1 LANYPNSQLFQGSW
15 NKGCR
20 ALKIFSNFTTQRQKP
35 YNFSQVDF
43 KVHPRALNS
52 IVMKTAKILLCLI
65 LIILAHGLID
75 WFANQPQD
83 AGADVP
89 AGKLMSLS
97 FASSREGFKTPL
109 PEHIDEDLRL
119 IADKT
124 HTIRTYS
131 ILGGEPTADI
141 ARKYGVHM
149 IQGGWLGPDPNN
161 NKKEIEALIKS
172 VNAHPDVVKR
182 IIVGNEVLLRKDL
195 DIDSLIGYIRQVK
208 QAVKQPVSYADVWSS
223 YMQYPQLINEVDFI
237 TIHILPYWEDE
248 PVTIEQATAHIEKIV
263 QRIKDKTLSMGQNK
277 PILIGESGWPS
288 VGRQRGPA
296 VPSVVNEARFIR
308 SLLQLA
314 IRNNFDYN
322 IIEAFNQPWKSDF
335 EGVAGA
341 NWGLLSA
348 DRKQIFPLTGPVYEN
363 PAWPLHFAVAT
374 ILWLLIAAVYSNK
387 LQSFPVPRLLVFLTL
402 TQVLGV
408 CQITLAD
415 FLWYTSYS
423 HWQRVYTL
431 SMVAA
436 NTALG
441 GLLIQRFYGV
451 LADNLDDQKLA
462 ARLRNGYLVFILM
475 ALYKTYSLA
484 LNGRYLSFPIE
495 QFAIPALGVC
505 GLIVCQWIRQRRLD
519 SQSLQFSRLTG
530 GDLSKR
536 RDRILVYSAGG
547 GVIALVLGETTA
559 FMTAHDFIIEHPG
572 FYEGLPF
579 ALAYTFG
586 NQQLLTWV
594 LCLSILSVPFWTN
607 NQQELKNYI
616 IK

>member
-1 LANYPNSQLFQGSW
+1 
-15 NKGCR
+15 
-20 ALKIFSNFTTQRQKP
+20 
-35 YNFSQVDF
+35 
-43 KVHPRALNS
+43 
-52 IVMKTAKILLCLI
+52 MKTAKILLCLI
-65 LIILAHGLID
+65 LIIVVHGLID
-75 WFANQPQD
+75 WFNNQPQD
-83 AGADVP
+83 AGTDVP

-119 IADKT
+119 LADKT
-124 HTIRTYS
+124 HTVRTYS
-131 ILGGEPTADI
+131 ILGSEPTADI
-141 ARKYGVHM
+141 ARKYGVNM
-149 IQGGWLGPDPNN
+149 IQGGWLGPDHNH
-161 NKKEIEALIKS
+161 NKREIEALIKS

-182 IIVGNEVLLRKDL
+182 IIVGNEVLLRKDM
-195 DIDSLIGYIRQVK
+195 DIDSLIAYIRQVK

-248 PVTIEQATAHIEKIV
+248 PVTIERATDHIEKVV
-263 QRIKDKTLSMGQNK
+263 QRIKDKALSMGQNK

-348 DRKQIFPLTGPVYEN
+348 DHKQIFPLTGPVYEN
-363 PAWPLHFAVAT
+363 PAWTLHFALAT
-374 ILWLLIAAVYSNK
+374 ILWLLIAAIYYKK
-387 LQSFPVPRLLVFLTL
+387 LQSFSVPRLLVFLTL
-402 TQVLGV
+402 TQVFSV
-408 CQITLAD
+408 CLITLAD

-423 HWQRVYTL
+423 HWQRAYTL

-441 GLLIQRFYGV
+441 GLLIQRFYDV
-451 LADNLDDQKLA
+451 LADNPDKAELSSSPAQTKLMPSGYQQKLA
-462 ARLRNGYLVFILM
+462 ARLRSGYLIFILL

-505 GLIVCQWIRQRRLD
+505 GLIICQWIRQRRLD
-519 SQSLQFSRLTG
+519 SQSLHFNRLTG
-530 GDLSKR
+530 RDLSNR
-536 RDRILVYSAGG
+536 RDRVLVYLAGV
-547 GVIALVLGETTA
+547 GVIALILGETNA
-559 FMTAHDFIIEHPG
+559 FMTAHDFILEHPG

-579 ALAYTFG
+579 ALGYTFC
-586 NQQLLTWV
+586 NQQLLTWL
-594 LCLSILSVPFWTN
+594 LCLSILSIPFWTN
-607 NQQELKNYI
+607 NQQEL
-616 IK
+616 IKA